1 MAEPTMLMPEWQC
14 RRMGT
19 DREKESEFPLS
30 QMPALS
36 LSFSIPFF
44 GFSLVASLLGLALA
58 CCKFVIDE
66 GEEERDGRG
75 GGFDRG
81 DGVVVAMAAVEE
93 RREQGSNR

>member
-1 MAEPTMLMPEWQC
+1 MPENG
-14 RRMGT
+14 RRSGE
-19 DREKESEFPLS
+19 RERVPSVS
-30 QMPALS
+30 DASS
-36 LSFSIPFF
+36 LSPSLPFF

-58 CCKFVIDE
+58 CLLACRCKFVIDE

-93 RREQGSNR
+93 RREQVSNR

>member
-1 MAEPTMLMPEWQC
+1 MPENG
-14 RRMGT
+14 RRSGE
-19 DREKESEFPLS
+19 RERVPSVS
-30 QMPALS
+30 DASS
-36 LSFSIPFF
+36 LSPSLPFF

-58 CCKFVIDE
+58 CLLACHCKFVIDE
-66 GEEERDGRG
+66 GEEERDGRGGGRG